1 MDDVARAELAVMQA
15 ARDVC
20 DYTFGLAA
28 GVTTP
33 AAPGDRIREA
43 RRVGILR
50 LTLLD
55 RAVILELVSGT
66 TWEEA
71 GVALMLPT
79 SEVIV
84 RYGPVLNQW
93 RADLAAG
100 NVHPTIYG
108 DPTGL
113 PTDSTAADTA
123 LTLDQWLQRHETWIH
138 KHLEPWDAP
147 GPPLSS
153 RFTTS

>member
-66 TWEEA
+66 SWEEA
-71 GVALMLPT
+71 GVALMLPA
-79 SEVIV
+79 SEVIA
-84 RYGPVLNQW
+84 RYGPVLNKW

-100 NVHPTIYG
+100 NVHATIHF
-108 DPTGL
+108 DATGL
-113 PTDSTAADTA
+113 PTDRTAADTA
-123 LTLDQWLQRHETWIH
+123 ITLDQWLDRHEAWLMRH
-138 KHLEPWDAP
+138 PEPWDTP
-147 GPPLSS
+147 GPPLAS